1 MNKHDLRQVTEA
13 TPSAETGDGN
23 GAARIEPHRA
33 QPENALQ
40 VLCVG
45 RIHKGIRTVVIA
57 FHRKPTPIVP
67 DSPSQ
72 GEDEHLEHGNDLHH
86 ERRE

>member
-1 MNKHDLRQVTEA
+1 MNKYDLWQVTEA
-13 TPSAETGDGN
+13 KPSAEAGDSKY
-23 GAARIEPHRA
+23 AERINQRHV
-33 QPENALQ
+33 QPENTLR

-45 RIHKGIRTVVIA
+45 RIHKGKRTVVIA

-67 DSPSQ
+67 DSPSPI
-72 GEDEHLEHGNDLHH
+72 EDESLDHGNDLHH

>member
-1 MNKHDLRQVTEA
+1 MNKHDLRQVTET
-13 TPSAETGDGN
+13 TPSGEAGDGN
-23 GAARIEPHRA
+23 VAARIEPHRA
-33 QPENALQ
+33 QPENALR

-45 RIHKGIRTVVIA
+45 RIHKGRRTVVIA

-67 DSPSQ
+67 DSPSPI
-72 GEDEHLEHGNDLHH
+72 EDESLDHGNDLHH